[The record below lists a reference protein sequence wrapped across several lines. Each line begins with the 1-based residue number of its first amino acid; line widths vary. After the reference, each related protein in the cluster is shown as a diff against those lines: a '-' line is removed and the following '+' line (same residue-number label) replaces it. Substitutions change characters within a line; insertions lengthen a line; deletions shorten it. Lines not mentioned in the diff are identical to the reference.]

1 MADDHAWGR
10 RRGYRR
16 GCGRYGTFGAPP
28 SRCARDDVETSG
40 DAKNT
45 TTMTGR
51 GRRGRWTYLR
61 SKEGRTAAEGAREVV
76 LGDVNAPGMTW
87 VKIVRKPPVPSD
99 VREATW
105 TPASARDDARDFI
118 RENKREAMG
127 RARLGG
133 DNDDDVDDDVD
144 NNDEVFHAEHGH
156 VPAYL
161 VRMNREREDARRLEE
176 ETRAKIKLEEAS
188 RGRMSEDE
196 KQSLIMGLRREYDA
210 INASYQKLPFVVD
223 TPSRRARKEAH
234 EVKLERIERDIEILS
249 AKNVFFINV

>member
-1 MADDHAWGR
+1 M
-10 RRGYRR
+10 
-16 GCGRYGTFGAPP
+16 
-28 SRCARDDVETSG
+28 
-40 DAKNT
+40 
-45 TTMTGR
+45 
-51 GRRGRWTYLR
+51 R

-87 VKIVRKPPVPSD
+87 VKVVRKPPVPSD

-118 RENKREAMG
+118 RENKREAMV

-133 DNDDDVDDDVD
+133 DNDDDVDE
-144 NNDEVFHAEHGH
+144 NDEGFHAEHGR

-161 VRMNREREDARRLEE
+161 VRMNRERKDARRLEE

-223 TPSRRARKEAH
+223 TPLRRARKEAH

-249 AKNVFFINV
+249 AKNVFFVNV